1 MSRQLPTVRTTLLQS
16 KLGTT
21 RSKLGHEG
29 PSPKNSIL
37 RHEGAQETDGLPGQ
51 SMLNTKKEER
61 SDVISAGNIISINT
75 ENPISRHLTPIITS
89 DTKYYII
96 VTK

>member
-1 MSRQLPTVRTTLLQS
+1 
-16 KLGTT
+16 
-21 RSKLGHEG
+21 
-29 PSPKNSIL
+29 
-37 RHEGAQETDGLPGQ
+37 
-51 SMLNTKKEER
+51 MLNTKKEER